1 MPQWDLVSARARLLG
16 LVAAATLVLALYIP
30 QGFRG
35 VQVRLVAWPLDLL
48 LGPISTC
55 SNGVSD
61 NPGAVSVQSAIVIP
75 AIVYLGAIVFRTVA
89 VLTSSLASL
98 VTPRDW

>member
-1 MPQWDLVSARARLLG
+1 
-16 LVAAATLVLALYIP
+16 
-30 QGFRG
+30 
-35 VQVRLVAWPLDLL
+35 
-48 LGPISTC
+48 
-55 SNGVSD
+55 
-61 NPGAVSVQSAIVIP
+61 VQSAIVVP